1 MIADPADSPTV
12 DFVPAEPSGGLPPT
26 DGFAVDHGAGSPAA
40 HRPVRAR
47 DHLFR
52 DVSSEAQGDVPDE
65 VLARRAGLGD
75 KTAFA
80 ALAQRHGP
88 SLYRLLIRMLDD
100 HAAVDDCLQETL
112 LAAWRSL
119 HGFRG
124 EAGVR
129 TWLFTIARRQAYAY
143 VRRVPQSG
151 SLPYVDPEQVLG
163 QIADLRADP
172 ARESVDAALLQ
183 AIDVALK
190 LLPEQ
195 QRSAW
200 ILKEVEGLTYAEIAT
215 VLDVSPTTV
224 RGLLARGRA
233 TLAEALE
240 EWR

>member
-1 MIADPADSPTV
+1 MTSGPAGPPPVTTGGAQGE
-12 DFVPAEPSGGLPPT
+12 PA
-26 DGFAVDHGAGSPAA
+26 GA
-40 HRPVRAR
+40 RRTVRAR
-47 DHLFR
+47 EHVLR
-52 DVSSEAQGDVPDE
+52 DVSTAATGDVPDE

-80 ALAQRHGP
+80 ALVERHGP
-88 SLYRLLIRMLDD
+88 SLYRLLIRLLDD

-124 EAGVR
+124 DAGVR
-129 TWLFTIARRQAYAY
+129 TWLFTIARRQAYAHL
-143 VRRVPQSG
+143 RRVPQSG
-151 SLPYVDPEQVLG
+151 SVPYVDPDEVLA

-172 ARESVDAALLQ
+172 ARASVDGALLQ
-183 AIDVALK
+183 AVDVALK

-215 VLDVSPTTV
+215 VLEVSPSTV
-224 RGLLARGRA
+224 RGLLARGRT